1 MVAKRGLKGLKGL
14 KDLRLS
20 PGVERMDTGQVVHYT
35 DQRDTTKGTATPQRK
50 RRKKHCNFGQFW
62 CCRFTMMQSGI
73 R

>member
-50 RRKKHCNFGQFW
+50 RRKYAARNTAILGSFGAAD
-62 CCRFTMMQSGI
+62 SP
-73 R
+73 